1 MDTVAFLKDLLG
13 PDKEI
18 MLSGKC
24 HDCGEPVE
32 HLAYKEGNTVKCTG
46 PFWHF
51 DDSGNF
57 AKCIGCY
64 DKDPILRNFQKCEVW
79 SRVCGYL
86 RPVSA
91 YNKGKKEEFKMR
103 TNFRT
108 GEEHGQKE

>member
-1 MDTVAFLKDLLG
+1 MNTAEFLKDLIG
-13 PDKEI
+13 KDKDV
-18 MLSGKC
+18 LLKGKC

-32 HLAYKEGNTVKCTG
+32 YLAYKNEEGGISCTG

-57 AKCIGCY
+57 AKCVECY

-91 YNKGKKEEFKMR
+91 YNKGKKEEFKKR
-103 TNFRT
+103 TYFKTRE
-108 GEEHGQKE
+108 GEC